1 MVREPL
7 FDQIF
12 CNMILGQALS
22 LKNKARIKMRDAC
35 VLIGVPDEQGLLE
48 EHEIFVQVEYNYW
61 EQDDSSLSKEE
72 QKRLS
77 NRQYQ
82 QFKKQQSFRNKMHR

>member
-48 EHEIFVQVEYNYW
+48 EDEIFVQVEYNYW
-61 EQDDSSLSKEE
+61 EQDDGSLSKEE
-72 QKRLS
+72 LKRLS
-77 NRQYQ
+77 NRQKQ
-82 QFKKQQSFRNKMHR
+82 QFRMQQSIRDKKQR